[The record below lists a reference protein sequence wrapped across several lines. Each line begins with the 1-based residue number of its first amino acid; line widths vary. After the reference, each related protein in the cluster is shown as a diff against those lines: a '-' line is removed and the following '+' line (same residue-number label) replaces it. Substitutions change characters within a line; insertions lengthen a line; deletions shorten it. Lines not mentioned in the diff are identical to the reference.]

1 MGKLGEPLWPMLG
14 LEGDYDEKTFVD
26 FMDSAFD
33 ECVEYKTYVNFHWAY
48 GRRPID
54 VCNKES

>member
-1 MGKLGEPLWPMLG
+1 MLG
-14 LEGDYDEKTFVD
+14 LEGDYNEKTFVD

-33 ECVEYKTYVNFHWAY
+33 ECVEYRTYVNFHWAY

-54 VCNKES
+54 GCNKES